1 MDGDPHFVVDFPL
14 SKLTVCF
21 NIDGEPGDILRLV
34 SDHLNSGKFCLPLW
48 SQDKEGGCFILCA
61 EDEWPV
67 IERRRSLNGQLQKR
81 DSLDAQWAPMI
92 GKGTVQSFWTHI
104 RARYFILLVWP

>member
-34 SDHLNSGKFCLPLW
+34 SDHMDSGKFYLPLW
-48 SQDKEGGCFILCA
+48 YSYKAQRWGILIS
-61 EDEWPV
+61 V
-67 IERRRSLNGQLQKR
+67 VNMNGHL
-81 DSLDAQWAPMI
+81 
-92 GKGTVQSFWTHI
+92 
-104 RARYFILLVWP
+104 

>member
-34 SDHLNSGKFCLPLW
+34 SDHLDSGKYYLPLW
-48 SQDKEGGCFILCA
+48 YLGKVWGWGISFSVLK
-61 EDEWPV
+61 V
-67 IERRRSLNGQLQKR
+67 NGQL
-81 DSLDAQWAPMI
+81 
-92 GKGTVQSFWTHI
+92 
-104 RARYFILLVWP
+104 